1 MTPSLT
7 VSAPT
12 QPDYTAT
19 SGQKRRLS
27 FHTGGSASKKVCNT
41 APRRL
46 SAAKTPKS
54 AAKTPNTAAL
64 PSGGRQ
70 PKADHIPA
78 LAPGG
83 MTIVRD
89 SKLSNAQ
96 TANIGKLGHSEMLAL
111 AKAFQCPFPA
121 CAVEGLRVQY
131 FVYDKQTKGTNY
143 WMTCPHDTC
152 PFKATKAGIAKCI
165 KSAIWA

>member
-1 MTPSLT
+1 MLSWHRQAIKEMESMTPSLT

-12 QPDYTAT
+12 QSDYTAT

-46 SAAKTPKS
+46 SAAKTP
-54 AAKTPNTAAL
+54 NTAAL

-89 SKLSNAQ
+89 LKLSNAQ

-111 AKAFQCPFPA
+111 AKAFQVCCRA
-121 CAVEGLRVQY
+121 SVVMLLHVWDCKDYLCDRHAYTTDCKMV
-131 FVYDKQTKGTNY
+131 D
-143 WMTCPHDTC
+143 
-152 PFKATKAGIAKCI
+152 A
-165 KSAIWA
+165 S

>member
-1 MTPSLT
+1 MESMTPSLT
-7 VSAPT
+7 ASAPT
-12 QPDYTAT
+12 QPDCTAT

-89 SKLSNAQ
+89 LKLSNAQ

-111 AKAFQCPFPA
+111 AKAFQVCCRA
-121 CAVEGLRVQY
+121 SVVMLLHVWDCKDYLCNRHAYTTDCKMV
-131 FVYDKQTKGTNY
+131 D
-143 WMTCPHDTC
+143 
-152 PFKATKAGIAKCI
+152 A
-165 KSAIWA
+165 S